1 MSPRISPT
9 RHPLPSDCDIQTYA
23 SQSAALRSPRFA
35 SSMVIPDLPSRIT
48 PGTSKLS
55 ISTFKVSLPTSN
67 SFTQDLSGHSRPCNT
82 LKTLQGFNPV
92 DEDDQVGRR
101 TRRTFEYLNFQAC
114 KLQTTFGEGRGEFL
128 SSATLPPR
136 LLCPQTRGSS
146 GHRSDTWTFPRPPFR
161 YAVVIVVPYILLYSY
176 SMPGATECYGVWVVH
191 GATYLPSSHLICAP
205 VMLSFVTPCTLP
217 PSAQSIIFDFWL
229 IFSYSSSPAT
239 IKAFVIVSQI
249 RTCALNVDGDGG
261 YALIGVLLHLDGKL
275 SEVKCIRT
283 DRQLTILMYHSTSL
297 DDNCGVLV
305 SIKHSRWA
313 TCESELKIQ
322 RNGGDS
328 IWYGAITN
336 VPLRG
341 GDNVANVSGDSAL
354 TTR

>member
-161 YAVVIVVPYILLYSY
+161 YAVVIVVLYILLYSSLY
-176 SMPGATECYGVWVVH
+176 IPCRVLQSAMEFGWCTALPICPRAISSVH
-191 GATYLPSSHLICAP
+191 QHLI
-205 VMLSFVTPCTLP
+205 
-217 PSAQSIIFDFWL
+217 
-229 IFSYSSSPAT
+229 
-239 IKAFVIVSQI
+239 IVSQI